1 MRQRCRQCSNSNT
14 NAPGIR
20 PSIRML
26 VGWFRMAGAAD
37 HRTIDP
43 VVVGSSIVMALQTIV
58 SRNVD
63 PLQMGIVT
71 VGAFCAGKANNV
83 IPETAVLEISVRSH
97 SPEVRILLERR
108 LRAVVAGQVESY
120 GAQASIELTAG
131 YPVLVN
137 SDSETEFA
145 RDIAYQ
151 IVGKDRV
158 VDQGPLM
165 LGSEDFAYMLQ
176 EVPGC
181 YFFVGNGA
189 GDAMGACAVHNPKY
203 DFNDTLI
210 GVGASYWVA
219 FTNQFLVP

>member
-1 MRQRCRQCSNSNT
+1 MPTATVGSVGSHAAARTVATKASNSESSPAT
-14 NAPGIR
+14 KCGTTTATARTRGSP
-20 PSIRML
+20 PS
-26 VGWFRMAGAAD
+26 
-37 HRTIDP
+37 P
-43 VVVGSSIVMALQTIV
+43 
-58 SRNVD
+58 
-63 PLQMGIVT
+63 P
-71 VGAFCAGKANNV
+71 
-83 IPETAVLEISVRSH
+83 
-97 SPEVRILLERR
+97 LLEP
-108 LRAVVAGQVESY
+108 
-120 GAQASIELTAG
+120 
-131 YPVLVN
+131 PV
-137 SDSETEFA
+137 SGSETEFA

-219 FTNQFLVP
+219 LTNQFLVP